1 MPDEIVISPVTRIE
15 GHAEITVELG
25 DDGRA
30 KGARFHVHN
39 FRGFERFLEG
49 MPADDLP
56 QLTCRICGICYS
68 AHGLAS
74 VKAIESAWGIKPSP
88 EARKVRELIFF
99 GQYIESHA
107 LSLAVLSLPDFIY
120 PGQGPEKRNIV
131 NLLKTHE
138 DVAKKLIDLRQSGS
152 MITRV
157 VGGRPVHPVNFV
169 PGGVVRVPTPEERKE
184 LLKGLEGK
192 DAVLVG
198 LWNILKEVLLKNPEF
213 MSLGATETHY
223 LAMNDEGKIA
233 FYDGH
238 LSIMTPDGKIKETFP
253 PEDYFK
259 HVAEEE
265 HAFSYMKF
273 PVLVT
278 GEKFRVGPLARVNI
292 AKLCGTPKADEILSE
307 AREIVGF
314 PTNTTMAYHVA
325 RLIET
330 VYSWEK
336 AVELLND
343 DDVSSPKALF
353 AGIPAKAGRGI
364 GIVEAPR
371 GVLVHQYEFGDTGRL
386 IKANFVVATQHNNHA
401 INDGLS
407 ATARELITSP
417 KVPEEILN
425 RLEMIARAYD
435 PCLACATH
443 AIGVRPFTIELVGPD
458 GKTIRRWERNG
469 RV

>member
-1 MPDEIVISPVTRIE
+1 MMPGEIVISPITRIE

-30 KGARFHVHN
+30 NGAKFHVHN

-74 VKAIESAWGIKPSP
+74 VKAIESAWGVKPSP

-107 LSLAVLSLPDFIY
+107 LSLAILSLPDFIY
-120 PGQGPEKRNIV
+120 PGQAPGKRNIV
-131 NLLKTHE
+131 NILKTHE
-138 DVAKKLIDLRQSGS
+138 EVAKKLIDLRQSGS

-169 PGGVVRVPTPEERKE
+169 TGGVVRVPTPDERKE
-184 LLKGLEGK
+184 LLKGLEGG

-198 LWNILKEVLLKNPEF
+198 LWNLLKEVLVKKPEF
-213 MSLGATETHY
+213 MGLGPTETHY
-223 LAMNDEGKIA
+223 LAMSDKGNLA
-233 FYDGH
+233 FYDGP
-238 LSIMTPDGKIKETFP
+238 LSIMTPDGKIKDTFP
-253 PEDYFK
+253 AEDYFK
-259 HVAEEE
+259 HVTEEE
-265 HAFSYMKF
+265 HDFSYMKF
-273 PVLVT
+273 PVLT
-278 GEKFRVGPLARVNI
+278 GGERLRVGPLARVNV
-292 AKLCGTPKADEILSE
+292 AKGCGTPKADGILAE
-307 AREIVGF
+307 ARELVGF

-325 RLIET
+325 RLVET
-330 VYSWEK
+330 LHSWEK
-336 AVELLND
+336 AVELLKD
-343 DDVSSPKALF
+343 DDVSSPKALI
-353 AGIPAKAGRGI
+353 AGTPAKAGKGI

-371 GVLVHQYEFGDTGRL
+371 GTLVHQYEFGDTGKL
-386 IKANFVVATQHNNHA
+386 IRVHFVVATQHNNHA

-407 ATARELITSP
+407 ATARELITS
-417 KVPEEILN
+417 KDVPEDTLN
-425 RLEMIARAYD
+425 KLEMIARAYD

-443 AIGVRPFTIELVGPD
+443 SIGKRPFTVELVGP
-458 GKTIRRWERNG
+458 GGEVIRRWERNG
-469 RV
+469 